1 MFRVAGV
8 RMRAREVSCV
18 FAAALVALVPSRSR
32 RVGLIG
38 LAGLVAAILALG
50 GHTALG
56 ATPPGVAYG
65 GQTSQHDQAFLL
77 LSATRQSVK
86 RIALDWDAS
95 CHGVEDF
102 SVSATLGTFH
112 IRPDGSFAKTQRTS
126 EEGDKPSW
134 SDHSLNAHSRARGGA
149 DLGVRRQPLGGRAG
163 LRPKAEPGMR
173 ECVRSPCDHR
183 RRRRQRR

>member
-18 FAAALVALVPSRSR
+18 FAAALVALVPSWSR

-112 IRPDGSFAKTQRTS
+112 IKPDGSFAKTQRTS

-134 SDHSLNAHSRARGGA
+134 SDHWTEEITGRVTSDRITGTFHGHVATRRSDGSLVGECDSGA
-149 DLGVRRQPLGGRAG
+149 VTFTALQ
-163 LRPKAEPGMR
+163 
-173 ECVRSPCDHR
+173 
-183 RRRRQRR
+183 